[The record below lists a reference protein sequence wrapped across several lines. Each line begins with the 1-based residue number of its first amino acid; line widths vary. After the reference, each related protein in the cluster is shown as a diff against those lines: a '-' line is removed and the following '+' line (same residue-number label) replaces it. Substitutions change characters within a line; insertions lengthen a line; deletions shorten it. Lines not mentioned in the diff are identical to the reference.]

1 MVRRRHQIDG
11 LPQALIEVLL
21 TGDSTIDPF
30 LIFELAPR
38 DIDDHWQQH
47 GDALRAEA
55 KRLGIQVPKGR
66 ER

>member
-1 MVRRRHQIDG
+1 MLRRRSEAAA

-21 TGDSTIDPF
+21 TGDSRIDPF
-30 LIFELAPR
+30 LIFELGPR
-38 DIDDHWQQH
+38 DIDDHWRQH

-66 ER
+66 EQ